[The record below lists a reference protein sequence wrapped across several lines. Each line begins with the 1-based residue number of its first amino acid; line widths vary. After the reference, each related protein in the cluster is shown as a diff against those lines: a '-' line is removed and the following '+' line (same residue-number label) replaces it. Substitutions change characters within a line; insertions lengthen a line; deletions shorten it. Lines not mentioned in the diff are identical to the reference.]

1 FMIIISGASRGIGKY
16 LLEKYIAEG
25 QSAIGIYNKTKPTTQ
40 SDRYVQVDVTNEQ
53 QVIDFVSKHK
63 EQLKDIRFV
72 HCAGVNLNGFTHKL
86 SLDDWRFVMQ
96 GNLDSAFLMAKHLLP
111 LMREQNYGRLVFVAS
126 VVPQLGVPGT
136 SAYSGSKAGL
146 WGLMKVISK
155 ENALKGITANCLN
168 LGYYNIGMISEVPED
183 MMKVVL
189 NTIPMKKLGDP
200 INIYNAM
207 QFVFESDY
215 ITGTE
220 ININGGL
227 I

>member
-1 FMIIISGASRGIGKY
+1 MIIISGASRGIGKY

-25 QSAIGIYNKTKPTTQ
+25 QSVIGIYNKTKPSKH
-40 SDRYVQVDVTNEQ
+40 SDRYVQIDVTDEQ
-53 QVIDFVSKHK
+53 QVSGFVSQHK
-63 EQLKDIRFV
+63 EQLKDIRFI

-96 GNLDSAFLMAKHLLP
+96 GNLDSAFLMSKHLLP

-207 QFVFESDY
+207 QFLFESDY

-227 I
+227 V

>member
-1 FMIIISGASRGIGKY
+1 MIIISGASRGIGKY

-25 QSAIGIYNKTKPTTQ
+25 QSVIGIYNKTKPSMH
-40 SDRYVQVDVTNEQ
+40 SDRYVQMDVTDEQ
-53 QVIDFVSKHK
+53 QVSGFVSQHK
-63 EQLKDIRFV
+63 ELLKDIRFI

-96 GNLDSAFLMAKHLLP
+96 GNLDSAFLMSKHLLP

-207 QFVFESDY
+207 QFLFESDY

-227 I
+227 V

>member
-1 FMIIISGASRGIGKY
+1 MIIISGASRGIGKY

-25 QSAIGIYNKTKPTTQ
+25 QSVIGIYNKTKPSKH
-40 SDRYVQVDVTNEQ
+40 SDRYVQIDVTDEQ
-53 QVIDFVSKHK
+53 QVSGFVSQHK
-63 EQLKDIRFV
+63 ELLKDIRFI

-96 GNLDSAFLMAKHLLP
+96 GNLDSAFLMSKHLLP

-207 QFVFESDY
+207 QFLFESDY

-227 I
+227 V

>member
-1 FMIIISGASRGIGKY
+1 MIIISGASRGIGKY

-25 QSAIGIYNKTKPTTQ
+25 QSVIGIYNKTKPSMH
-40 SDRYVQVDVTNEQ
+40 SDRYVRVDVSNEQ
-53 QVIDFVSKHK
+53 QVTDFVSKHK

-96 GNLDSAFLMAKHLLP
+96 GNLDSAFLMSKHLLP
-111 LMREQNYGRLVFVAS
+111 LMREQNYGRLIFVAS
-126 VVPQLGVPGT
+126 VVPQIGVPGT
-136 SAYSGSKAGL
+136 SAYASSKAAL

-155 ENALKGITANCLN
+155 ENALKNVTANCLN

-189 NTIPMKKLGDP
+189 STIPMKKLGDP
-200 INIYNAM
+200 INIYNAT
-207 QFVFESDY
+207 QFIFESDY

-227 I
+227 V

>member
-1 FMIIISGASRGIGKY
+1 MIIITGASRGIGKF
-16 LLEKYIAEG
+16 LLNKYVEEKETV
-25 QSAIGIYNKTKPTTQ
+25 IGIYNKTVPTEHP
-40 SDRYVQVDVTNEQ
+40 DRYVQLDVTDETQIAN
-53 QVIDFVSKHK
+53 FVSQNKDRLK
-63 EQLKDIRFV
+63 EVKLI

-86 SLDDWRFVMQ
+86 SLEDWRFVMR
-96 GNLDSAFLMAKHLLP
+96 GNLDSAYLLSKHFLP

-136 SAYSGSKAGL
+136 SAYSSSKAGL

-168 LGYYNIGMISEVPED
+168 LGYFNIGMISEVPEE

-189 NTIPMKKLGDP
+189 STVPMKKLGDP
-200 INIYNAM
+200 ADILSALKFIISSGYL
-207 QFVFESDY
+207 
-215 ITGTE
+215 TGAE
-220 ININGGL
+220 IDINGGL